1 MTAPRGTK
9 SANEDNLST
18 VTHVPG
24 TSRVSSS
31 ERPVVRADK
40 EFGNYE
46 LLAEI
51 ARGGMGIVYKARQK
65 GLTRI
70 VALKMILAGKLA
82 NADDVKRFRIEAEA
96 AAQLQHA
103 NIVAIYDVGEVEGQ
117 PYFSME
123 YVKGTSLQQ
132 RVDKE
137 VLPSRLAAHYVEQV
151 ARALFYAH
159 QKGILHRD
167 LKPANIL
174 VDESDRPK
182 LTDFGLAKVL
192 AAAEAAQNKDN
203 PDQPT
208 RTGTVLGTPSYMAPE
223 QAGGLNKELSPA
235 CDIYGLGAVL
245 YELISGR
252 PPFKAESSLE
262 TIMQVLHQDPLP
274 PRLLNR
280 NIDVDLETICMKCL
294 EKDPRLR
301 YATAEALADDL
312 HRYLQNEAISAR
324 SINILER
331 LGRTLSRSEHDKEFR
346 HWGEGL
352 IGLGLIIFIAHL
364 CTSLLL
370 RSEYR
375 EPIAFW
381 GPRSLMLIG
390 ILIGLLRYRP
400 HSLFL
405 PTSSAERVV
414 WAVWLGYLLGFG
426 SIFWVTTTLERGSE
440 HPHLMVYG
448 PATVLSGMA
457 FFVMGAHIWGGCYV
471 IGIIF
476 MLLAP
481 LLTYFAG
488 SDWSPLWFGTIW
500 ASALF
505 VLGVRYL
512 YLAKAVDEVAAR

>member
-1 MTAPRGTK
+1 MTAPGMT
-9 SANEDNLST
+9 ANEDNLST

-24 TSRVSSS
+24 T
-31 ERPVVRADK
+31 PVVASGDAVSVRPNNS
-40 EFGNYE
+40 FGDYE

-51 ARGGMGIVYKARQK
+51 ARGGMGVVYKARQK
-65 GLTRI
+65 GLSRI

-82 NADDVKRFRIEAEA
+82 NADDLKRFRIEAEA
-96 AAQLQHA
+96 AAQLQHV
-103 NIVAIYDVGEVEGQ
+103 NIVAIYDVGEVDGQ

-123 YVKGTSLQQ
+123 YVKGTSLHQ
-132 RVDKE
+132 RVGKE
-137 VLPSRLAAHYVEQV
+137 VLPSKLAAHYVEQV
-151 ARALFYAH
+151 ARALHYAH

-182 LTDFGLAKVL
+182 LTDFGVAKVL
-192 AAAEAAQNKDN
+192 AAAEAAQQKDN

-208 RTGTVLGTPSYMAPE
+208 RTGAVLGTPSYMAPE
-223 QAGGLNKELSPA
+223 QAGGLNKELGPA

-245 YELISGR
+245 YELVTGR

-274 PRLLNR
+274 LRLLNR
-280 NIDVDLETICMKCL
+280 NIDPDLETICMKCL
-294 EKDPRLR
+294 EKDPHLR
-301 YATAEALADDL
+301 YPTAEALADDL
-312 HRYLQNEAISAR
+312 QRYLQNESITAR
-324 SINILER
+324 SVNILER
-331 LGRTLSRSEHDKEFR
+331 LGRTLARSQYDKEFR

-352 IGLGLIIFIAHL
+352 LGLALVIFFSHL
-364 CTSLLL
+364 CTSLML
-370 RSEYR
+370 RADFR

-381 GPRSLMLIG
+381 GPRSVMLIC
-390 ILIGLLRYRP
+390 ILVGLYRYRP

-405 PTSSAERVV
+405 PTTSAERVV
-414 WAVWLGYLLGFG
+414 WAVWLGYLLAFG
-426 SIFWVTTTLERGSE
+426 SLFWVTMMLESGSA

-448 PATVLSGMA
+448 PATALSGMA

-471 IGIIF
+471 IGILF

-481 LLTYFAG
+481 LLTHFAG

-505 VLGVRYL
+505 ILGIRYL
-512 YLAKAVDEVAAR
+512 WLARSVDETGLR